1 MNTFNFDQGNID
13 LSYRLLKPMEV
24 ASLLKISRSFAYQL
38 LQTGVIPVVR
48 IGTACRVRQQD
59 LEVYIQKN
67 IHNEM
72 ENL

>member
-38 LQTGVIPVVR
+38 MQTGVIPVVR

-59 LEVYIQKN
+59 LEAYIQKN
-67 IHNEM
+67 IHSEL

>member
-38 LQTGVIPVVR
+38 MQTGVIPVVR

-59 LEVYIQKN
+59 LETYIQKN
-67 IHNEM
+67 IHSEA